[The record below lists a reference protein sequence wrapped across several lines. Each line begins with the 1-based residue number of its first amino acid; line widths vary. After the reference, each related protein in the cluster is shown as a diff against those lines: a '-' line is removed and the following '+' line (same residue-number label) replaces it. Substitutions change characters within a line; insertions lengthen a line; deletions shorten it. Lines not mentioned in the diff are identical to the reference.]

1 MIPYQNS
8 LGIEI
13 REDAVVLV
21 HLRRTLRE
29 IKIQN
34 SLVVPFSFPLST
46 EAEAEFVDSLKRF
59 IHNMRVRPER
69 TVVGL
74 PRKSAVL
81 KFIEIPSLNKE
92 NIPQLLEYEIERHLP
107 FNPEEVYYDFD
118 VIEKADENIYRVL
131 ITAVKKDIVDYL
143 KELLERVPLKPK
155 IFDLSTFGIINALRF
170 GNGFSDNKIDTL
182 IFMGQRDIE
191 LGMLQGGILKYSR
204 ILSNGESFVEGIQ
217 KEIDIALSGIDTK
230 GSERKVENLIL
241 SGPGSLKPGLIEL
254 VRERVSPNARI
265 EDIAGKV
272 IMRHMERH
280 DLYSLIPATGLAL
293 RGLGEAETKIN
304 FLPHKKEVG
313 INKKDLYPTI
323 IILGTVILLGLS
335 IMASYVIK
343 EGVEIKRVEK
353 KIESLRSHADTVE
366 KIQKEIKGI
375 EERKGL
381 LVKFKK
387 EGLSKLDTMSELTR
401 VIPDDAW
408 LVSLDYTET
417 AEQKGTKEANGKT
430 RREIIISGF
439 ANSASKLIPL
449 LENSPVF
456 ENVEFAGPITSGIE
470 GKERFRIKALSKKVA
485 GTDLSAE
492 TSPKQ
497 VKPEKAMEEMPKKEM
512 PKKEIPQNIPAG
524 KEIITEEPLMDEFP
538 GKGGAPI
545 PMRRGR

>member
-21 HLRRTLRE
+21 HLRRTLSE
-29 IKIQN
+29 TKIQN
-34 SLVVPFSFPLST
+34 SLMVPFSFPLAP
-46 EAEAEFVDSLKRF
+46 EAEAEFVDSFKKF
-59 IHNMRVRPER
+59 ISHARVRSER
-69 TVVGL
+69 TVVGI
-74 PRKSAVL
+74 PRKLAVL
-81 KFIEIPSLNKE
+81 RFIEIPSLDKA
-92 NIPQLLEYEIERHLP
+92 NITQLLEYEIEKHLP
-107 FNPEEVYYDFD
+107 FSQEDVYYDFE
-118 VIEKADENIYRVL
+118 VMEKADENIYRVL
-131 ITAVKKDIVDYL
+131 ITAVKKDLIDYL
-143 KELLERVPLKPK
+143 KDLFERVPLKPK

-191 LGMLQGGILKYSR
+191 LELLQGGVLKYSR
-204 ILSNGESFVEGIQ
+204 VLSNGDSFIEGLSR
-217 KEIDIALSGIDTK
+217 EIDIALSNIDTK
-230 GSERKVENLIL
+230 GRDRKIENLIL

-254 VRERVSPNARI
+254 VRERIYPGARI

-272 IMRHMERH
+272 IMRQMERH

-313 INKKDLYPTI
+313 INRKDLYPTI
-323 IILGTVILLGLS
+323 ITLVTVILLGLS
-335 IMASYVIK
+335 ILASYVIK
-343 EGVEIKRVEK
+343 EGIEIKRVEK

-366 KIQKEIKGI
+366 KIRKEIKGI

-387 EGLSKLDTMSELTR
+387 EDLSKLDTLSELTR

-408 LVSLDYTET
+408 LLSLDYSET
-417 AEQKGTKEANGKT
+417 SEQKEMKDTNGKT

-439 ANSASKLIPL
+439 ANAASKLIPL

-456 ENVEFAGPITSGIE
+456 ENVEFAGPITSDAE
-470 GKERFRIKALSKKVA
+470 GKERFRIKVLSKKVA
-485 GTDLSAE
+485 GMELSVR

-497 VKPEKAMEEMPKKEM
+497 VKPEMIRE
-512 PKKEIPQNIPAG
+512 EIPRNPPTV
-524 KEIITEEPLMDEFP
+524 KKTITEETLMDKSQGKVGAP
-538 GKGGAPI
+538 MPMGKG
-545 PMRRGR
+545 R